1 MTLVRFKQ
9 PQNDLFPS
17 LSRVFEDFTSSS
29 WFDSPAR
36 TSSPAVNVK
45 ETEKSFELEV
55 AAPGLKKEDFN
66 IALDED
72 ILKISAERKT
82 ETTEGQEGERYSR
95 REFSYQSFARSFSL
109 PETVNKEAIAASYN
123 DGVLSIVLP
132 KVEVEEEHKVAR
144 RIEIA

>member
-9 PQNDLFPS
+9 PQNDFFPS
-17 LSRVFEDFTSSS
+17 LSRVFEDFTSSN

-66 IALDED
+66 ISLDED

-82 ETTEGQEGERYSR
+82 ETTEDKEDERYSR

-109 PETVNKEAIAASYN
+109 PETVNKESIAASYN
-123 DGVLSIVLP
+123 EGVLSITLP
-132 KVEVEEEHKVAR
+132 KVEIKEEPKVER
-144 RIEIA
+144 TIEIA